1 MTEKPEKKAV
11 TRKRP
16 HRLQLYHAQQNP
28 AHLQKRFENG
38 EMLAPFECCAVWQ
51 REGLPSKTLPE
62 WVTDH
67 LQSVA
72 ASYFDT
78 GPRYRNG
85 RRVVPRRL
93 IEMTREQRDAVLP
106 SLDKTARLLGGRG
119 KPGAWLWRA
128 EYDRDG
134 TVQAYLDH
142 FMERRGE
149 RPFIQLQSGKKV
161 PVFVEQ
167 GPYKGRFRS
176 EALNRIAH
184 RFHVKGQDRTDRAK
198 TMRRRFQLD

>member
-1 MTEKPEKKAV
+1 MTDKPERKPAAA
-11 TRKRP
+11 KRP
-16 HRLQLYHAQQNP
+16 NRLHLSHARQD
-28 AHLQKRFENG
+28 AAYLQERFENG
-38 EMLAPFECCAVWQ
+38 DMLAPFEYCAHWQ
-51 REGLPSKTLPE
+51 REGLPSSTLPD

-67 LQSVA
+67 FQSFA
-72 ASYFDT
+72 ASYFEA
-78 GPRYRNG
+78 G

-93 IEMTREQRDAVLP
+93 IEMTSIQRDAVLP

-149 RPFIQLQSGKKV
+149 RPFIRLQSGGNV

-167 GPYKGRFRS
+167 GRNKGRFRS

-184 RFHVKGQDRTDRAK
+184 RFHVKGQDRTNRAK

>member
-1 MTEKPEKKAV
+1 MTDKSERKPAAG
-11 TRKRP
+11 KRP
-16 HRLQLYHAQQNP
+16 NRLHLYHARQD
-28 AHLQKRFENG
+28 AEHLQKRFESG

-51 REGLPSKTLPE
+51 REGLPSATLPD

-67 LQSVA
+67 FQSFA

-93 IEMTREQRDAVLP
+93 IEMARKQRDAVLP
-106 SLDKTARLLGGRG
+106 SLDKAARLLGGPG

-128 EYDRDG
+128 EHDRDG

-167 GPYKGRFRS
+167 GGNKGRFRS

-198 TMRRRFQLD
+198 TMRRRFQLA

>member
-1 MTEKPEKKAV
+1 MTDKPERKPAAA
-11 TRKRP
+11 KRP
-16 HRLQLYHAQQNP
+16 NRLHLSHARQD
-28 AHLQKRFENG
+28 AAYLQERFENG
-38 EMLAPFECCAVWQ
+38 DMLAPFEYCAHWQ
-51 REGLPSKTLPE
+51 REGLPSSTLPD

-67 LQSVA
+67 FQSFA
-72 ASYFDT
+72 ASYFEA
-78 GPRYRNG
+78 G

-93 IEMTREQRDAVLP
+93 IEMTRIQRDAVLP
-106 SLDKTARLLGGRG
+106 SLDKAARLLGGRG
-119 KPGAWLWRA
+119 KPGAWLRRA

-134 TVQAYLDH
+134 TVQAYLDY

-167 GPYKGRFRS
+167 GLYKGRFRS

-184 RFHVKGQDRTDRAK
+184 RFHVKGQDGKDRAK

>member
-1 MTEKPEKKAV
+1 MTDKSERKPAAG
-11 TRKRP
+11 KRP
-16 HRLQLYHAQQNP
+16 NRLHLYHARQD
-28 AHLQKRFENG
+28 AEHLQKRFENG
-38 EMLAPFECCAVWQ
+38 DMLAPFEYCALWQ
-51 REGLPSKTLPE
+51 REGLPSSTLPD

-67 LQSVA
+67 FQSFA
-72 ASYFDT
+72 ASYFEA
-78 GPRYRNG
+78 G

-93 IEMTREQRDAVLP
+93 IEMTSIQRDAVLP

-167 GPYKGRFRS
+167 GRNKGRFRS

-184 RFHVKGQDRTDRAK
+184 RFHVKGQDGTDRAK